1 LREAKRRS
9 NLGPWSAD
17 DLRPP
22 ICFLLRRIMQH
33 GGAGLLMASDL
44 PTALADVAQAEQD
57 GTWRATPITLR
68 RAIVLQ
74 GETLRTAI
82 AET

>member
-1 LREAKRRS
+1 MTCAR
-9 NLGPWSAD
+9 
-17 DLRPP
+17 P
-22 ICFLLRRIMQH
+22 ICFLLRRIMQD
-33 GGAGLLMASDL
+33 GSAGLLMASDL
-44 PTALADVAQAEQD
+44 PTALANVTQAEQD
-57 GTWRATPITLR
+57 RTWRATHITFG

>member
-1 LREAKRRS
+1 
-9 NLGPWSAD
+9 
-17 DLRPP
+17 
-22 ICFLLRRIMQH
+22 MQH